1 MSLGIVIFVVLR
13 WCVENLQ
20 CSKTIVPWLELESQT
35 VSAFPA
41 ALHDPTSTNNACQSH
56 FLLLSGWWF
65 FFQAYW
71 CKIVLQPL
79 SHLLYILHYS
89 SFLAF
94 MCQKNKYYKQR
105 LHNNSPEGPNLRLT
119 TSCSTQISSPNRPTS
134 CSCLSDCY
142 ATKGTFSTLKLF
154 EMLFV
159 CALSIW
165 TWTWLA
171 KNSLSGM
178 FKYPLSPYKS

>member
-1 MSLGIVIFVVLR
+1 MSLGIVIFVVFALVS
-13 WCVENLQ
+13 WKSSMFKDYCAVAWAWESDSFCISCCFTWSNLNKQ
-20 CSKTIVPWLELESQT
+20 RISCCYLDDDSFFKHTDAKLFCNHLATFYIFFIIHHSSHSCAKKQVLQTKASQ
-35 VSAFPA
+35 
-41 ALHDPTSTNNACQSH
+41 Q
-56 FLLLSGWWF
+56 LSGGT
-65 FFQAYW
+65 QSEA
-71 CKIVLQPL
+71 
-79 SHLLYILHYS
+79 
-89 SFLAF
+89 A
-94 MCQKNKYYKQR
+94 
-105 LHNNSPEGPNLRLT
+105 

-171 KNSLSGM
+171 KNWLSGM